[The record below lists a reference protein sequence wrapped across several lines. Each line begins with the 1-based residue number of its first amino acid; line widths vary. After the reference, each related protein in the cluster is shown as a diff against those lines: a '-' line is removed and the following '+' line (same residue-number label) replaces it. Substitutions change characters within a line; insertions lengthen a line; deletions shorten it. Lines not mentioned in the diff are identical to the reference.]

1 MNKFRVVEKFISING
16 EGKLAGELAVFIRFA
31 GCNMRC
37 TYCDTLYAMDIDA
50 PISLMSE
57 AEIYEY
63 IKNTGVRNVT
73 LTGGEPLIQPGIPEL
88 IRRLTVDE
96 NLRIEIETNGSIDTR
111 RFLEGMTA
119 PAAERVSFTIDYK
132 CPASG
137 CESYMY
143 MPNFENVRNSDTV
156 KFVVSDMND
165 LNRML
170 EIISEYRLLEK
181 TAVYVSTAFGAIKP
195 EDVVGFMTEHK
206 LNGLRLQLQL
216 HKYIWP
222 PEKRGV

>member
-37 TYCDTLYAMDIDA
+37 TYCDTLYAMDIDT

-181 TAVYVSTAFGAIKP
+181 TAVYVSTAFGVVKP
-195 EDVVGFMTEHK
+195 ADVVGFMTEHK